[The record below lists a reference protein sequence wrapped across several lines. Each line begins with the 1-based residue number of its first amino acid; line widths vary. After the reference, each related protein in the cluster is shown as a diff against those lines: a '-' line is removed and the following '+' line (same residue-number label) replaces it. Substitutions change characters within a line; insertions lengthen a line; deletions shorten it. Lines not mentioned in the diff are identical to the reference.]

1 MVVLVVNSNFFFE
14 LVSSKK
20 KLIVKKKKKK
30 KLMHFCNLKTRK
42 GVQVSSTPSGIL
54 GEPIELRHTAALHDV
69 KTVRHLELV
78 SISRKD

>member
-20 KLIVKKKKKK
+20 KLIVKKKKK

-78 SISRKD
+78 SISRTD

>member
-1 MVVLVVNSNFFFE
+1 MVVLVVNSKFFFE

-20 KLIVKKKKKK
+20 KLIVKKKK

-42 GVQVSSTPSGIL
+42 GVQVSSTPTGIL